1 MIGIEI
7 VAVESALNRRPDRT
21 ANDSYGDAVGL
32 PQAPIFRS
40 EEIQMIWFLVGLG
53 GALGSLA
60 RHGLNHVIHQRN
72 LSATFPIGIFVINV
86 LGSALI
92 GAVVGLVASGRV
104 SLSFEARTFVIVG
117 LLGGFTTFSSFS
129 LDTLALIRDGH
140 LESAVWNVIG
150 QVGLSLIAVWA
161 GYRVGGAI

>member
-1 MIGIEI
+1 M
-7 VAVESALNRRPDRT
+7 
-21 ANDSYGDAVGL
+21 
-32 PQAPIFRS
+32 
-40 EEIQMIWFLVGLG
+40 
-53 GALGSLA
+53 A

-72 LSATFPIGIFVINV
+72 LSATFPLGIFVINV

-92 GAVVGLVASGRV
+92 GILVGLVASGRV

-129 LDTLALIRDGH
+129 FDTLALVRDGH
-140 LESAVWNVIG
+140 LASAIWNVVG

-161 GYRVGGAI
+161 GYRAASAI